1 MSIEPTQ
8 DTVPTPATLEHRA
21 HPLARFFRSTPGAF
35 LILGIF
41 LSVVIGFSIYG
52 GYRAGIT
59 ERDHIAATAQFLE
72 VRRQY
77 DLAIEDLAA
86 GRPAMA
92 IQRLEFILTAEPNF
106 PSAAQR
112 YNELQAT
119 LRAPTA
125 TPTPLPTPT
134 QVVTVQDAP
143 KVLAEA
149 QTAINAKD
157 WDTAIQK
164 INALRF
170 GAPAYEPLRVNNLLY
185 TALRNRGIATIK
197 EGKVEL
203 GVADLDEAEKLSA
216 LDTEAKQY
224 QQWGTIYSNGLAY
237 WGLNWQRTAQTFEL
251 LYKLAPNFRD
261 TKTRTRDA
269 HLNYANLLMSKNDPC
284 NAAAQYAAALAIEN
298 NSATDDKRKAAEEAC
313 KASGGSVST
322 KTP

>member
-1 MSIEPTQ
+1 MSIDPTQ
-8 DTVPTPATLEHRA
+8 DTVPTPAALQHRA

-112 YNELQAT
+112 YNDLQAT
-119 LRAPTA
+119 ARAPTA

-170 GAPAYEPLRVNNLLY
+170 GAPSYEPLRVNNLLY
-185 TALRNRGIATIK
+185 TALRNRGVNTIQT
-197 EGKVEL
+197 GKLEL
-203 GVADLDEAEKLSA
+203 GLTDLDEASKIGG
-216 LDTEAKQY
+216 LDTESLQY
-224 QQWGTIYSNGLAY
+224 QQWATIYINGVSY
-237 WGLNWQRTAQTFEL
+237 WGLNWGRTTRDFDL

-261 TKTRTRDA
+261 TKTRARDA
-269 HLNYANLLMSKNDPC
+269 HLTYASVLLGKNDSC
-284 NAAAQYAAALAIEN
+284 NAALEYAAAFAIEN

-313 KASGGSVST
+313 KVGGGTVAT

>member
-1 MSIEPTQ
+1 MSSDPTQ
-8 DTVPTPATLEHRA
+8 DTVPTPTTLENRA
-21 HPLARFFRSTPGAF
+21 HPLARFFRSTSGAF
-35 LILGIF
+35 LILGLF

-59 ERDHIAATAQFLE
+59 ERDHLAATAQFLE

-112 YNELQAT
+112 YNDLQAT
-119 LRAPTA
+119 VRAPTA

-149 QTAINAKD
+149 QAAINAKD
-157 WDTAIQK
+157 WETAIQK

-170 GAPAYEPLRVNNLLY
+170 GAPTYQAAQVIKLLF
-185 TALRNRGIATIK
+185 TALRNRGVVAIK
-197 EGKVEL
+197 DGKLEL
-203 GVADLDEAEKLSA
+203 GLTDLDEASKIGT
-216 LDTEAKQY
+216 LDTEALQY
-224 QQWGTIYSNGLAY
+224 QQWATIYINGVSY
-237 WGLNWQRTAQTFEL
+237 WGLNWVRTTRDFDL

-261 TKTRTRDA
+261 TKARARDA
-269 HLNYANLLMSKNDPC
+269 HLTYASILIGKNDPC
-284 NAAAQYAAALAIEN
+284 NAALEYAAAFAIEN
-298 NSATDDKRKAAEEAC
+298 NSATDDKRKSAEEAC
-313 KASGGSVST
+313 KASGG
-322 KTP
+322 TPPTPSK